1 MKRECDCT
9 AEKWEECIF
18 CKRRFLEMNLE
29 FDLCEDCLDELRHNP
44 GEYNWVKIGQMLKY
58 VDFKDR
64 ELAEVVKLIWEECN
78 R

>member
-1 MKRECDCT
+1 MKRECDCI

-29 FDLCEDCLDELRHNP
+29 FDLCEDRLDELRHNL

-78 R
+78 K